1 MEILARRIKEFRED
15 LDMQQKVLS
24 IESGVPQATISR
36 LESGK
41 IKDPRLS
48 TIYKI
53 AEALNTGIEDLLF

>member
-1 MEILARRIKEFRED
+1 VEILARRIKEFRED